1 METTAYDKC
10 GRMNYN
16 PEIHLNN
23 GKVWN
28 EEDINYLINWYDI
41 VGVEEMS
48 FALGRTEKT
57 IMHKVH
63 LLRKEGRMKK
73 PEKVT
78 RCKRKLKVNTEK

>member
-1 METTAYDKC
+1 METTTYDKC

-16 PEIHLNN
+16 SEIHFMN

-28 EEDINYLINWYDI
+28 EEDIDYLITWYYI
-41 VGVEEMS
+41 IGVEEMS

-63 LLRKEGRMKK
+63 CLKKEGLMEK

-78 RCKRKLKVNTEK
+78 RRKREIKS